1 MIDKEPYKSCDECQ
15 LMRGTDLFTE
25 DEIVSYHDG
34 ERDMYSFDK
43 RRQNVILGI
52 FASLDDEI
60 EDYA

>member
-1 MIDKEPYKSCDECQ
+1 MIDKEPYLGCEECQ

-34 ERDMYSFDK
+34 ERTLESFDK
-43 RRQNVILGI
+43 RRQNVILEI

-60 EDYA
+60 ENYS